1 MTLPAFE
8 IEFVSATQAII
19 VWCGLAL
26 LAVLILL
33 REPRTLVIARNEQG
47 RLRISRHALHRLLE
61 TCCEHVGGVATA
73 RAFVKRRGGKFHT
86 KLRLKVRPDAK
97 LDAIQG
103 YLAQEIVNT
112 YRFNLGIK
120 EVGPVEIEVVGVVA
134 PPEKFP
140 PDN

>member
-8 IEFVSATQAII
+8 FAFDSATQAL
-19 VWCGLAL
+19 VLWCGLAL
-26 LAVLILL
+26 LAILILL
-33 REPRTLVIARNEQG
+33 RQPHTLMLARSEQG

-61 TCCEHVGGVATA
+61 TCCEQVSGVASA

-103 YLAQEIVNT
+103 YLTQEIANT
-112 YRFNLGIK
+112 YRDNLGIK
-120 EVGPVEIEVVGVVA
+120 AVGPVEIVVVGVVA
-134 PPEKFP
+134 ASGAFAN
-140 PDN
+140 D

>member
-1 MTLPAFE
+1 MTLPTFAFE
-8 IEFVSATQAII
+8 FDSATQAIV

-26 LAVLILL
+26 LALLILL
-33 REPRTLVIARNEQG
+33 RQPKTLLLARTEQG

-61 TCCEHVGGVATA
+61 TCCEQVGGVASA
-73 RAFVKRRGGKFHT
+73 RAFVKRRRGRFLT

-103 YLAQEIVNT
+103 YLTQEIVNT
-112 YRFNLGIK
+112 YHDNLGIK

-134 PPEKFP
+134 PGKAFT
-140 PDN
+140 D